1 MTSKILA
8 DTANGDEGLAERI
21 RILAISIA
29 SVAIFT
35 WVFTQ
40 IVLSSLIPG
49 TAFSQFMLALV
60 ALLAAAFLYL
70 SASTRYA
77 RICAYVTFCICIGV
91 LAFITSASRIQAGGS
106 WVLFQIIPP
115 LAGLTLREKYA
126 SVGIA
131 LVSMVVLITTYSL
144 QVTGVFVVNLMLPI
158 SLLNY
163 NLSMQIGTLA
173 CLSIMTEIMV
183 HKELLALQQTRQA
196 QAETSLQLQRV
207 NELLIEQKR
216 LNNDLEQSLI
226 AIKARDK
233 QLAEEQSQRRE
244 LHRTIASMSAPIV
257 PIMEGVAVVPLVGS
271 FDQER
276 LVELEKVVI
285 KGIEKEQ
292 IKTPIIDTTGISSV
306 HAQFGQALV
315 GLVRTCQRYTSQVI
329 VVGQTSLV
337 QETARYITDA
347 KLSNIQVIGN
357 LQEAIRYVIS
367 LNQAKHRA

>member
-1 MTSKILA
+1 MISKVLA
-8 DTANGDEGLAERI
+8 GKANGDEALAERI
-21 RILAISIA
+21 RMLAISIA
-29 SVAIFT
+29 SVTIFT

-40 IVLSSLIPG
+40 IALSDLIPD
-49 TAFSQFMLALV
+49 AILSQSLLALV
-60 ALLAAAFLYL
+60 ALLSAVFLYF

-77 RICAYVTFCICIGV
+77 RLCVFITFSICIAV
-91 LAFITSASRIQAGGS
+91 LALVTSASRIQAGGS
-106 WVLFQIIPP
+106 WVLFQIMPP

-126 SVGIA
+126 SVSVAVI
-131 LVSMVVLITTYSL
+131 SIVVLITTYLL
-144 QVTGVFVVNLMLPI
+144 QVVGLFTVNIMLPI

-173 CLSIMTEIMV
+173 CLSIMTEILV
-183 HKELLALQQTRQA
+183 LKEQVALEQTRQA

-207 NELLIEQKR
+207 NELLTEQKR
-216 LNNDLEQSLI
+216 LNRDLEQSLI

-233 QLAEEQSQRRE
+233 QLAEEQTQRRE
-244 LHRTIASMSAPIV
+244 LHRTIASLSAPIV

-276 LVELEKVVI
+276 LDELEKVII

-292 IKTPIIDTTGISSV
+292 IKTPIIDTTGVSTV

-315 GLVRTCQRYTSQVI
+315 DLVRSCQRSTSQVI
-329 VVGQTSLV
+329 VVGQTPLI
-337 QETARYITDA
+337 QEIVPYITEA
-347 KLSNIQVIGN
+347 KNANTRIIGN

-367 LNQAKHRA
+367 LKQA